1 MSLKEEELKRYARQ
15 TLMDGWGLSG
25 QEKLKKAT
33 VFIAGAGGLGSPAAI
48 YLATAGVGHIR
59 ICDFDVLDIS
69 NLNRQILHDKS
80 RVGINKALS
89 AKTTLEKVNANV
101 TVTAIQD
108 RITSDNVDKLI
119 ADAKIIVDC
128 MDNFPT
134 RYILNESAFR
144 KHIPLMY
151 ASVWG
156 MDGRLSFIYPPE
168 TPCFKCLFQ
177 EEPPSG
183 LFPIVGATPG
193 VIGSMQALEVLK
205 YLTGVGLNL
214 KGRQLV
220 WEGSTM
226 TFKTL
231 RMYRDPACSVCGLKK
246 H

>member
-1 MSLKEEELKRYARQ
+1 
-15 TLMDGWGLSG
+15 
-25 QEKLKKAT
+25 
-33 VFIAGAGGLGSPAAI
+33 
-48 YLATAGVGHIR
+48 VGHIR
-59 ICDFDVLDIS
+59 ICDFDVLDMS

-89 AKTTLEKVNANV
+89 AKTTLQTVNANV
-101 TVTAIQD
+101 AVTALQD
-108 RITSDNVDKLI
+108 KITAENVDALV

-134 RYILNESAFR
+134 RYVLNESAVR
-144 KHIPLMY
+144 KHIPLVY

-168 TPCFKCLFQ
+168 TPCFKCLFS
-177 EEPPSG
+177 EGPPPG
-183 LFPIVGATPG
+183 TFPIVGATPG

-205 YLTGVGLNL
+205 YLTGVGTNL

-220 WEGSTM
+220 WEGSVM

-231 RMYRDPACSVCGLKK
+231 RMFRDPACPVCGTKK